1 MKKVFN
7 VLALGTV
14 ALAAGAQQLPNPGF
28 EGSWV
33 DSRPWN
39 TICGTDLTMREG
51 LELLAQIGMLP
62 EGDRKS
68 VV

>member
-33 DSRPWN
+33 DFLR
-39 TICGTDLTMREG
+39 R
-51 LELLAQIGMLP
+51 
-62 EGDRKS
+62 
-68 VV
+68 

>member
-39 TICGTDLTMREG
+39 TICDERRPGTSC
-51 LELLAQIGMLP
+51 A
-62 EGDRKS
+62 DRHAA
-68 VV
+68 